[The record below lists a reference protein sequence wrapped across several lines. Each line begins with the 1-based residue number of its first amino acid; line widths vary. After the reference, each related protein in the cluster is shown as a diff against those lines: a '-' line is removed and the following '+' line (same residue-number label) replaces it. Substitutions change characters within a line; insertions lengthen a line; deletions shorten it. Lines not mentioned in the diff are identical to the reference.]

1 MIVRID
7 RKVDVCLASA
17 IVWVEDQ
24 LTEGLDG
31 VGVIGPVGR
40 GSASLVP
47 RCGLGPTAPTAAWWG
62 WCCQRFQNLPPG
74 DLSPQDGGATPW
86 PWPRQSLTGQ
96 DLRLATPPYGNRGK
110 GLVGFLFCC
119 GFAAKIASSKCFPG
133 KVRRGG
139 RVGGPFLAKQCWPR
153 LVVVLVACKAPNAL
167 SLWVRC
173 WLVFGF
179 WFGFW
184 VGCVLSIDSFGQ
196 ILSGVCVEMTL
207 SGGR

>member
-1 MIVRID
+1 MFGKCYRLGRGSID
-7 RKVDVCLASA
+7 R
-17 IVWVEDQ
+17 
-24 LTEGLDG
+24 G
-31 VGVIGPVGR
+31 VGR
-40 GSASLVP
+40 GGRHRSCWAGVGFSCAAVWTWAHRADRRLVGLVLPTVPKFAAWGLVP
-47 RCGLGPTAPTAAWWG
+47 AGR
-62 WCCQRFQNLPPG
+62 
-74 DLSPQDGGATPW
+74 GATPW
-86 PWPRQSLTGQ
+86 PWPRQPLTGQ

-167 SLWVRC
+167 SFWVRC
-173 WLVFGF
+173 WLIFGF

-196 ILSGVCVEMTL
+196 ILSGVCVC
-207 SGGR
+207 